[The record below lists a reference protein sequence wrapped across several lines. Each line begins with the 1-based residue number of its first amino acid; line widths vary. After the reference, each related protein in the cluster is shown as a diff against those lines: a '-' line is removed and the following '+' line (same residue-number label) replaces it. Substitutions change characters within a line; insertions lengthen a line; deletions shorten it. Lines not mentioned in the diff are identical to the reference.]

1 MWIQARTLTGYL
13 VGVIIVLAIINA
25 VAGIIDA
32 PPRYDFAVFSA
43 GFVLGA
49 LGMYIAAGLYG
60 YRRAP

>member
-1 MWIQARTLTGYL
+1 MWIQGRTLTGYL

-32 PPRYDFAVFSA
+32 PPRYGLAVFSA
-43 GFVLGA
+43 RSVLGA

-60 YRRAP
+60 YRRTP